1 MKKIFVCILT
11 LILSFS
17 FIVPVNAKE
26 ITFEEVAKTFK
37 ENFDK
42 LVTDDGEPLDGSQ
55 YNISYTENT
64 LTYFFSNSEGSYEI
78 TFNYADGVISY
89 VYPGDKEDAYE
100 VSTSDFF
107 DSYMIA
113 YLIYSV
119 GIVQGYTET
128 EMRDYILAFD
138 EEKDHSDIGMHFTFF
153 DYDFTIEEDTADGGH
168 GTFTASGRAIDTF
181 SININEFRLNTP
193 VEEEPTTDTTPSDD
207 TSNPSMSDVPVETP
221 NTEDLNNIENPQTG
235 FMGPLLFVGLSLIF
249 IIYSLRRK
257 NIFKKI

>member
-138 EEKDHSDIGMHFTFF
+138 EEK
-153 DYDFTIEEDTADGGH
+153 
-168 GTFTASGRAIDTF
+168 
-181 SININEFRLNTP
+181 EFKT
-193 VEEEPTTDTTPSDD
+193 
-207 TSNPSMSDVPVETP
+207 
-221 NTEDLNNIENPQTG
+221 
-235 FMGPLLFVGLSLIF
+235 
-249 IIYSLRRK
+249 
-257 NIFKKI
+257 

>member
-1 MKKIFVCILT
+1 MKKIFACVLT

-17 FIVPVNAKE
+17 VIMPVNAKE

-89 VYPGDKEDAYE
+89 VYSKDKEDANE
-100 VSTSDFF
+100 VSTKDLL
-107 DSYMIA
+107 DSVVIA
-113 YLIYSV
+113 YLIYIV

-138 EEKDHSDIGMHFTFF
+138 EEEDHSDIGMRFLPP
-153 DYDFTIEEDTADGGH
+153 D
-168 GTFTASGRAIDTF
+168 S
-181 SININEFRLNTP
+181 
-193 VEEEPTTDTTPSDD
+193 
-207 TSNPSMSDVPVETP
+207 
-221 NTEDLNNIENPQTG
+221 
-235 FMGPLLFVGLSLIF
+235 
-249 IIYSLRRK
+249 
-257 NIFKKI
+257 FK

>member
-1 MKKIFVCILT
+1 MKKIFACVLT

-17 FIVPVNAKE
+17 VIMPVNAKE

-42 LVTDDGEPLDGSQ
+42 LVAEGEEPDDGTQ
-55 YNISYTENT
+55 YNINYTENT
-64 LTYFFSNSEGSYEI
+64 LTYFVGNSTGSYEI

-89 VYPGDKEDAYE
+89 VYSKDKEDANE
-100 VSTSDFF
+100 VSTKDLL
-107 DSYMIA
+107 DSVVIA
-113 YLIYSV
+113 YLIYIV

-138 EEKDHSDIGMHFTFF
+138 EEEDHSDIGMHFTFF
-153 DYDFTIEEDTADGGH
+153 DYDFTIEEETPDGGH
-168 GTFTASGRAIDTF
+168 NTFTASGRAVDTF
-181 SININEFRLNTP
+181 SMNINEFHLNTP
-193 VEEEPTTDTTPSDD
+193 VEEETTDTTPSDNA
-207 TSNPSMSDVPVETP
+207 SNPSVSDVPVETP

-235 FMGPLLFVGLSLIF
+235 FMVPLLFGGLSLVF
-249 IIYSLRRK
+249 IVYSLRRK